1 MASNSKKNDGRT
13 KIIRTTTHD
22 QNFRRENFI
31 HENYLNFFIKNCS
44 EKKVI
49 PQNAVSVEKL
59 EELHLGDIAEIIR
72 REKLSTFCNL
82 RDAYIEELVRIFYAG
97 IQEQN
102 GAEFEFCIGKKIF
115 KVSNKLWLG
124 LFGLETGKKLQ
135 RFTDTEGTKYN
146 MSEFSCTLTKNGK
159 SPNGKAGRLKQ
170 GPRVLLW
177 IVNHILRP
185 RGGPYSR
192 LDWKD
197 IDLMYVMMENK
208 KMDWPH
214 YFVSRMFALRNSK
227 KDHFFAY
234 SSLIRN
240 ILENF
245 KITYNLAGLWISP
258 KRDQVF
264 SMTQMKKM
272 DYKWND
278 TTNEYEFCGKE
289 DDNEEPMHEIQE
301 ERGKRLRLE
310 LHESDSMEGESSQVS
325 NNAIMDMLKE
335 MSLKQDMFQS
345 NVNKRL
351 EDMHSYNVARFDN
364 LQNQVDEL
372 VKQNSSVD
380 HYFNLNQQPDDMNEY

>member
-1 MASNSKKNDGRT
+1 
-13 KIIRTTTHD
+13 
-22 QNFRRENFI
+22 
-31 HENYLNFFIKNCS
+31 
-44 EKKVI
+44 VI

-135 RFTDTEGTKYN
+135 RFTDTEGPKYN

-197 IDLMYVMMENK
+197 IDLMYVMMESK

-351 EDMHSYNVARFDN
+351 EDMHSYNVARFDH

>member
-1 MASNSKKNDGRT
+1 MSSNRRKNDGRT
-13 KIIRTTTHD
+13 KIIKISTHD

-31 HENYLNFFIKNCS
+31 HENYLNFFIRTCS

-59 EELHLGDIAEIIR
+59 EELHLGDVAEIIR
-72 REKLSTFCNL
+72 RENLTTFCNL
-82 RDAYIEELVRIFYAG
+82 RDAYIEELVRIFYSG
-97 IQEQN
+97 LQEQN

-124 LFGLETGKKLQ
+124 LFWLETGKNLQ
-135 RFTDTEGTKYN
+135 RFTDVDGHKYN
-146 MSEFSCTLTKNGK
+146 MPEFACTLTKNGK
-159 SPNGKAGRLKQ
+159 SPHGKAGRLKQ

-197 IDLMYVMMENK
+197 IDLMYAMMERK

-214 YFVSRMFALRNSK
+214 YFVSRMFALKNSK

-234 SSLIRN
+234 SSLIHN
-240 ILENF
+240 ILDNF
-245 KITYNLAGLWISP
+245 KITYNLAGQWVNP
-258 KRDQVF
+258 KRDQIF

-272 DYKWND
+272 DYRWND
-278 TTNEYEFCGKE
+278 VIKDYEFCGKE
-289 DDNEEPMHEIQE
+289 DEDEEPMQGNQE
-301 ERGKRLRLE
+301 ERGKRQRV
-310 LHESDSMEGESSQVS
+310 ESLGGESLEGESSEVS
-325 NNAIMDMLKE
+325 NGAIMDMLKE

-345 NVNKRL
+345 EVTKRL
-351 EDMHSYNVARFDN
+351 DDMHGYNVTRLN
-364 LQNQVDEL
+364 HLQNQVNELIKHQTSIDQYLNSNQNPNDE
-372 VKQNSSVD
+372 
-380 HYFNLNQQPDDMNEY
+380 